1 MSNTLISFYSENS
14 VAFVDNHDTQPGQ
27 SLESWV
33 DNSFKLQSY
42 TFILTRKEW
51 VPCVFFGDYYG
62 ISNNDI
68 APLLYYSMVTNI
80 VGRGGNLNKH
90 AKVCCSICGN
100 EKNIEEV
107 IDVSKVGKSIADN
120 IKKEFP
126 ELHSSGFV
134 CTSCLNSY
142 RREHITDSLQVEEGA
157 LSALDEELVGSIKD
171 KKMQA
176 TEIYK
181 KIDKEST
188 KGDRIADIAAEFGGS
203 WWFILIFSIIFIG
216 WIIMNSVIF
225 INRRFDPYPF
235 SLLNLVLSCLAAIQA
250 PIIMMSQNR
259 QEVKD
264 RKRSENE
271 YQINL
276 RAELKIQ
283 SVNEKLNYL
292 SDLLAKL
299 METQQI
305 QSEMI
310 TEFIEKQNDSFRQLE
325 TSQGEAT
332 KDIININS

>member
-1 MSNTLISFYSENS
+1 M
-14 VAFVDNHDTQPGQ
+14 V
-27 SLESWV
+27 
-33 DNSFKLQSY
+33 
-42 TFILTRKEW
+42 
-51 VPCVFFGDYYG
+51 
-62 ISNNDI
+62 NNI
-68 APLLYYSMVTNI
+68 I
-80 VGRGGNLNKH
+80 GRGGNLDNH

-100 EKNIEEV
+100 EKKIKEV
-107 IDVSKVGKSIADN
+107 IDVSKVRKSIADN
-120 IKKEFP
+120 IKIEFP
-126 ELHSSGFV
+126 ELHSSGYV
-134 CTSCLNSY
+134 CMSCLNSY

-157 LSALDEELVGSIKD
+157 LSALDGQLIGSIKD
-171 KKMQA
+171 KKMQT

-203 WWFILIFSIIFIG
+203 WWFILIFSVILVA
-216 WIIMNSVIF
+216 WIIINSVIL
-225 INRRFDPYPF
+225 IKRPFDPYPF

-292 SDLLAKL
+292 SERLAKL

-310 TEFIEKQNDSFRQLE
+310 TEFIEKHNDSFRQLE
-325 TSQGEAT
+325 TIQRNAT
-332 KDIININS
+332 KNIINNQGNLLNQD